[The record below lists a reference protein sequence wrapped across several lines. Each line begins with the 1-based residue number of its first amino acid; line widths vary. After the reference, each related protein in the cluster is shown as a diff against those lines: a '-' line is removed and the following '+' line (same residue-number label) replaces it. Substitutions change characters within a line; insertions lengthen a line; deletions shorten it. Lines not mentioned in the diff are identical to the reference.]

1 MKIFSIILAL
11 VAISVPT
18 TACAFEYKVTDRFSM
33 IGDVY
38 KKSDFARPVGLTAS
52 HMIKLG
58 VKYNF

>member
-1 MKIFSIILAL
+1 MKTFIIILAL

-33 IGDVY
+33 VGDVY
-38 KKSDFARPVGLTAS
+38 KKSDFARPAGFTAS